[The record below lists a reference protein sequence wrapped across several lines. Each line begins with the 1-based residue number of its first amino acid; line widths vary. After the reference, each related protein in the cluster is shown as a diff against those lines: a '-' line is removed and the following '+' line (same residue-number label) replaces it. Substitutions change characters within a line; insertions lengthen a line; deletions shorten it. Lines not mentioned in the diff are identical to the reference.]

1 MDSCS
6 SSEVKVSFSVF
17 ELRFFFYCHVLSP
30 PSCVP
35 QRQMSMVVTPL
46 IIPHINS
53 QDCTGINCLLALLE
67 VIRQT
72 FICVQN
78 LEATLTS
85 QPTGQQL
92 EELTGP
98 RVGCGWKCY
107 HRTLQRLPSCS
118 QHTHTLVPSSEDHR
132 SKEKSV
138 VQEVQEKNFI
148 SHYLTQDQSICPEGK
163 GKPP

>member
-1 MDSCS
+1 MDSSLLFRGQMDSCF
-6 SSEVKVSFSVF
+6 SSEVKVSFGVL

-67 VIRQT
+67 EIRQT

-78 LEATLTS
+78 LEARLTS
-85 QPTGQQL
+85 
-92 EELTGP
+92 
-98 RVGCGWKCY
+98 
-107 HRTLQRLPSCS
+107 
-118 QHTHTLVPSSEDHR
+118 
-132 SKEKSV
+132 
-138 VQEVQEKNFI
+138 
-148 SHYLTQDQSICPEGK
+148 
-163 GKPP
+163 